1 VIYTCNT
8 NILNMKGDT
17 RHIATHSGYPIS
29 HLSNVKEI
37 SLHDKVSK
45 NFVASEFV
53 CTCGCR
59 SLILFSD
66 LVDALQD
73 LRDLVGVPIRINSGY
88 RCPGQ
93 NKSLANASSVS
104 KHMVG
109 IAADIA
115 LINSPM
121 TLKEFYNLAESIPAF
136 MNGGIGVYPVWHTPG
151 LHVDVRKGKARWLTE
166 IVNGKYKYVGIN
178 NWLR

>member
-1 VIYTCNT
+1 MIYTYNT
-8 NILNMKGDT
+8 NISNMKGDT
-17 RHIATHSGYPIS
+17 RHIALHSGYSIS
-29 HLSNVKEI
+29 YLSDVKNI
-37 SLHDKVSK
+37 TPQTQLSK
-45 NFVASEFV
+45 NFLASEFM
-53 CTCGCR
+53 CKCGCN

-73 LRDLVGVPIRINSGY
+73 LRDLVNIPIRINSGY

-115 LINSPM
+115 PINSPIS
-121 TLKEFYNLAESIPAF
+121 LRDFYYLAESIPAF
-136 MNGGIGVYPVWHTPG
+136 NNGGIGVYPVWNTPG
-151 LHVDVRKGKARWLTE
+151 FHVDVRKGKARWLAE
-166 IVNGKYKYVGIN
+166 QVNGKYRYVGIN
-178 NWLR
+178 NWK